1 MSSKF
6 VFISLIFLIR
16 LFSIRLFVDLNK
28 LSKSLQDDLQL
39 ENISLYPYDSFYQE
53 LKTTVQSVDHDEN
66 ISVSDYIFEERI

>member
-16 LFSIRLFVDLNK
+16 LFPIRLFVDLNK